1 MVPEHP
7 SAQAREAG
15 DGSGG
20 TVVPTTP
27 QYTTE
32 QYRAINSWDDAMA
45 LAQASFGQLVTAED
59 LGDGFQL
66 VKEEDKAA
74 LVGVP
79 MLCLYAQ
86 LRTGD
91 LGGYVVVRCIT
102 KDGRKVVVVDG
113 GTGMYEQLNTYMQ
126 EHAGRW
132 PNVWPRGLRRSDYKK
147 ELPHPK
153 EPGKTIIADST
164 TFYIDTSAA

>member
-1 MVPEHP
+1 MVPETP
-7 SAQAREAG
+7 SREAG
-15 DGSGG
+15 DGNS
-20 TVVPTTP
+20 VEVLRPIP
-27 QYTTE
+27 QYSTQ
-32 QYRAINSWDDAMA
+32 QYRGIQSWDDAIA
-45 LAQASFGQLVTAED
+45 LAQGSFGALVTAED
-59 LGDGFQL
+59 LGDGFTL
-66 VKEEDKAA
+66 VKEEQKAA

-113 GTGMYEQLNTYMQ
+113 GTGMYEQLSEYMT
-126 EHAGRW
+126 ANDGRW
-132 PNVWPRGLRRSDYKK
+132 PNLWPRGLRRSDYKTDI
-147 ELPHPK
+147 PNPK
-153 EPGKTIIADST
+153 KPGETLTVDAT